1 MPHLV
6 IEYSK
11 QIEDKV
17 DITVV
22 MEKVFQGAVA
32 ANLFAE
38 KDIKVRA
45 NAYEQH
51 MNGAGLNG
59 LIHVSSRILSGRNT
73 EQKTQLTQAVLTELK
88 TLGLEDLSITVEVL
102 DIDRDSY
109 AKHIG

>member
-1 MPHLV
+1 MPHLI

-11 QIEDKV
+11 QIEDTV
-17 DITVV
+17 DITAI

-45 NAYEQH
+45 HAYQLH

-59 LIHVSSRILSGRNT
+59 FIHVSSRILSGRNT

-88 TLGLEDLSITVEVL
+88 KLGLADLSITVEVL

>member
-1 MPHLV
+1 MPHLI

-17 DITVV
+17 EITIV
-22 MEKVFQGAVA
+22 MERVFQGAVA

-38 KDIKVRA
+38 TDIKVRTH
-45 NAYEQH
+45 AYEQH

-59 LIHVSSRILSGRNT
+59 FIHVSSRILSGRDT

-88 TLGLEDLSITVEVL
+88 TLGLKDLSITVEVL

-109 AKHIG
+109 AKHIS

>member
-1 MPHLV
+1 MPHLI

-17 DITVV
+17 EITTV
-22 MEKVFQGAVA
+22 MEKVFQGAIA

-45 NAYEQH
+45 HAYEQH

-59 LIHVSSRILSGRNT
+59 FIHVSSRILSGRNT
-73 EQKTQLTQAVLTELK
+73 EQKTQLTEAVLNELK
-88 TLGLEDLSITVEVL
+88 TLGLKDLSITVEVL
-102 DIDRDSY
+102 DIDRNSY